1 MWRGELRHQLLQKTS
16 DSQLFDKNKLFYEL
30 LAGCEIALGL
40 CQCRGYTIYIIIVIM
55 SNDDPNIGEIKLLK
69 INVR

>member
-30 LAGCEIALGL
+30 LAGCEITLDVLAVPVPW
-40 CQCRGYTIYIIIVIM
+40 IYNLHNYSYHV
-55 SNDDPNIGEIKLLK
+55 K
-69 INVR
+69 